1 MWGKEVCNTD
11 QKRNEKKKKK
21 NITLLACLR
30 MQAMVAGGLGRL
42 EGQST
47 VVGIMCGEVGF

>member
-1 MWGKEVCNTD
+1 MWGKEVSATLV
-11 QKRNEKKKKK
+11 RNEMKKRKK
-21 NITLLACLR
+21 NITLLVCLR
-30 MQAMVAGGLGRL
+30 MQAMVAGRLGRL